1 MIKLSAI
8 SPRTNSFYNVQEGDS
23 SPENV
28 QYERLFSEM
37 AHATLG
43 AKSPQLAES
52 IQHFKVISS
61 DMESDSGVGV
71 FVCDLGATKIHVPVI
86 LSQGKVKPPEIL
98 YVPDM
103 GRYLPLSTKWL
114 AEVTSGKVGELGE
127 SFDTKKMQFSD
138 SGLSQVTS
146 PPSARAKFS
155 SYDLPIL
162 ISRSSNRT
170 KTAMSNFLRSN
181 KDVLTKAVKY
191 HGSDLLLALEK
202 TARVPCASPRS
213 WAILDSNSTA
223 DQFRDTFGK
232 YASQAFQ
239 ESQIHGLAYVDHRK
253 NSGVLVKESQNK
265 EIPSSLS
272 EPGESGIYK
281 IMKTDG
287 SNLKCLIIKAPL
299 PVNSADRMSEYKYLV
314 VLENGDYLE
323 TDKIVAIP
331 TAESVDSDSL
341 LYKRLEGL
349 SKRNGHQILI
359 RYSDGVLH
367 NASAP
372 VTLEGLTT
380 RSDGVQT
387 ARAGSKSVVFTGTS
401 GIHAPSGESVVFV
414 PESYNSLALR
424 SKKECGCYITD
435 VSEASSII
443 NRGVAKEASRSVSIR
458 RNSIGDW
465 VINGTSCGSKKEAM
479 FKLATVGCG
488 IKEAH
493 SALSYSSDG
502 RTHSYYLVPRAST
515 YKLASIFGPSA
526 STQQQQVMEAPLPP
540 DMSQQMQQPAM
551 DPQTGEPLDPQTG
564 LPIDPQSGM
573 PYNPET
579 GGLVD
584 VQTGQEIDPET
595 GEPMPTPE
603 EQQIMEEAARSND
616 QMVLD
621 SAMAATLLTDADLP
635 ELTLEYLP
643 KLETSL
649 DSLGRILLTI
659 QMKQSTLSE
668 KIGLE
673 EYAKLENSLKRVS
686 AGLGDLIIRLK
697 NASTVSTEANY
708 GETIQ

>member
-8 SPRTNSFYNVQEGDS
+8 SPRTNSFYNVNEGDS

-28 QYERLFSEM
+28 QYERMFSEM
-37 AHATLG
+37 AHASLG
-43 AKSPQLAES
+43 AKSPQLAEA
-52 IQHFKVISS
+52 IQHFKVINT
-61 DMESDSGVGV
+61 DMDSDSAVGV
-71 FVCDLGATKIHVPVI
+71 FVCDLGATKIHVPVV
-86 LSQGKVKPPEIL
+86 LSQGKVKPPEVFYI
-98 YVPDM
+98 PDM
-103 GRYLPLSTKWL
+103 ERYLPLSTKWL
-114 AEVTSGKVGELGE
+114 AEVTSGKVGELGQ
-127 SFDTKKMQFSD
+127 SFDTKNMNFSN
-138 SGLSQVTS
+138 SSLSQVTS
-146 PPSARAKFS
+146 PPTSRNKFS

-170 KTAMSNFLRSN
+170 KTAMSNFLRKNRS
-181 KDVLTKAVKY
+181 VLTKAVKY
-191 HGSDLLLALEK
+191 HGSDLIKSLEK
-202 TARVPCASPRS
+202 TASYTTKSKRS
-213 WAILDSNSTA
+213 WVILDSNSTS
-223 DQFRDTFGK
+223 DQFKSHFGK

-239 ESQIHGLAYVDHRK
+239 ESQIHGMAYLDYRD
-253 NSGVLVKESQNK
+253 NAGVLVKESARK

-281 IMKTDG
+281 ILKTDG
-287 SNLKCLIIKAPL
+287 SHLKCLIIKAPI

-387 ARAGSKSVVFTGTS
+387 ARAGSKSVVFTGSS

-414 PESYNSLALR
+414 PDSYNSLALR
-424 SKKECGCYITD
+424 EKKDCGCYITD

-443 NRGVAKEASRSVSIR
+443 NTGVAKEASRKVSIR

-465 VINGTSCGSKKEAM
+465 VVNGRSCTSKKEAM
-479 FKLATVGCG
+479 FKLATIGCS

-493 SALSYSSDG
+493 KALKYSKDG
-502 RTHSYYLVPRAST
+502 STHNYFVVPGNRT
-515 YKLASIFGPSA
+515 YKFASIFGPDMS
-526 STQQQQVMEAPLPP
+526 QQMQQPMQAPLPP
-540 DMSQQMQQPAM
+540 DMSQQMQQPTM
-551 DPQTGEPLDPQTG
+551 DPQTGEPIDPQTG

-603 EQQIMEEAARSND
+603 EQQIMEEAARAND

-621 SAMAATLLTDADLP
+621 SAMAATLLTDSNMP
-635 ELTLEYLP
+635 ELTTEYLP

-659 QMKQSTLSE
+659 QMKQSDLSE

-697 NASTVSTEANY
+697 NASTIATEASY
-708 GETIQ
+708 GEAIQ

>member
-1 MIKLSAI
+1 M
-8 SPRTNSFYNVQEGDS
+8 D
-23 SPENV
+23 
-28 QYERLFSEM
+28 
-37 AHATLG
+37 
-43 AKSPQLAES
+43 
-52 IQHFKVISS
+52 
-61 DMESDSGVGV
+61 SDSGVGV
-71 FVCDLGATKIHVPVI
+71 FVCDLGAAKIHVPVV
-86 LSQGKVKPPEIL
+86 LSQGKVKPPEVFYI
-98 YVPDM
+98 PDM
-103 GRYLPLSTKWL
+103 ERYLPLSTKWL

-127 SFDTKKMQFSD
+127 PFDTKKMEFSD
-138 SGLSQVTS
+138 SSLAQVSS
-146 PPSARAKFS
+146 PPTSRNKFS
-155 SYDLPIL
+155 SYDLPVL

-170 KTAMSNFLRSN
+170 KTAMSNFLRKNQS
-181 KDVLTKAVKY
+181 VLRKAIKY
-191 HGSDLLLALEK
+191 HGSDLVRSLEK
-202 TARVPCASPRS
+202 NASAVTSSRKS
-213 WAILDSNSTA
+213 WVILDSNSTSE
-223 DQFRDTFGK
+223 QFKKHFGK

-239 ESQIHGLAYVDHRK
+239 ESQIHGMSYFDYRNNA
-253 NSGVLVKESQNK
+253 GVLVKQSESK

-272 EPGESGIYK
+272 YPGESGIYK
-281 IMKTDG
+281 ILKTDG
-287 SNLKCLIIKAPL
+287 SHLKCLIIKSPI

-349 SKRNGHQILI
+349 SKKNGHQILI

-367 NASAP
+367 NSSAP
-372 VTLEGLTT
+372 VTLEGMTT
-380 RSDGVQT
+380 RSDG

-401 GIHAPSGESVVFV
+401 GIHAPTGESVVFV

-424 SKKECGCYITD
+424 DKKDCGCYITD
-435 VSEASSII
+435 VSEATSII
-443 NRGVAKEASRSVSIR
+443 NRGVSKEASRKVSIR
-458 RNSIGDW
+458 KNAIGDW
-465 VINGTSCGSKKEAM
+465 VVNGRSCNSKKEAM
-479 FKLATVGCG
+479 FKMASIGCS

-493 SALSYSSDG
+493 KALSYSSDG
-502 RTHSYYLVPRAST
+502 STHSYFVVPSNNS
-515 YKLASIFGPSA
+515 YKLASLFGPDA
-526 STQQQQVMEAPLPP
+526 APQQQAMQAPMPP
-540 DMSQQMQQPAM
+540 DMSQQMQEPMM

-584 VQTGQEIDPET
+584 VTTGQEIDPQT

-603 EQQIMEEAARSND
+603 EQQIMEEASRAND

-621 SAMAATLLTDADLP
+621 SAMAATLLTDADMP
-635 ELTLEYLP
+635 QLTMEYLP

-649 DSLGRILLTI
+649 DSLGRILLTV
-659 QMKQSTLSE
+659 QMKQKNLAE

-697 NASTVSTEANY
+697 NASTVSTEASY